1 VVTEIPNQARPA
13 VQDQIDKITKEVSPV
28 ARVIELS
35 WACAARVGD
44 ILQLEPID
52 LVSTNNNT
60 AMNIRFR
67 RGKTAS
73 KNQYIIT
80 IPHPSEAMIQW
91 IEEAREKKHTILFP
105 NMDTAKVTK
114 RLRVEHKLLESRSLR
129 RGRLQQLSKAGAT
142 DTELL
147 FWSRHTGIPML
158 RRYLSFGTDSGEN
171 KNIVQRTKELMKAS
185 KDAENMKEP
194 EEENEEEIEEEE
206 EEEEKEAEEE
216 NLELLNLL

>member
-1 VVTEIPNQARPA
+1 MRNLQTQVVAEIPNQARPA
-13 VQDQIDKITKEVSPV
+13 AQDQIDKIIKEISPV

-80 IPHPSEAMIQW
+80 IPYPSEAMIQW
-91 IEEAREKKHTILFP
+91 IEEAREKKHT
-105 NMDTAKVTK
+105 NMDTSKITK
-114 RLRVEHKLLESRSLR
+114 RLRLEHKLLESRSLR

-147 FWSRHTGIPML
+147 FWSRHAGIPML

-171 KNIVQRTKELMKAS
+171 KNIVKRTQELMKAS
-185 KDAENMKEP
+185 KEETRNQ
-194 EEENEEEIEEEE
+194 EEETSQETEEMEEEE
-206 EEEEKEAEEE
+206 TEEEEE